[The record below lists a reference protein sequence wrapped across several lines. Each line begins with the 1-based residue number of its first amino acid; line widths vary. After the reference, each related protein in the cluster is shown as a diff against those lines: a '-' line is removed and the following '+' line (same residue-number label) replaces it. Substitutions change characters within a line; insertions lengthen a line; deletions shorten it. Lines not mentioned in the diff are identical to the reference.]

1 MVSFSC
7 LQRQVSDCCPAISGT
22 SSGKEAEGP
31 SYGKA
36 RPVRPSTTKVLW
48 FPFLPSYHSFPG
60 SHSLPH
66 PAAWA
71 NLPLLILGKHI
82 LLRCKVRLDKQ
93 PVWRELW
100 EVWFAR
106 TAWLNGF
113 LQQGISKCSL
123 PLKQQRRVIIMLST
137 FLEHSTYTFTRPY
150 SGRIE
155 SKFAF

>member
-7 LQRQVSDCCPAISGT
+7 LQRQVSPAISGT

-31 SYGKA
+31 SYGKV
-36 RPVRPSTTKVLW
+36 RPVRPSTTKVSW